1 MFRVRALVPT
11 VMALLLLTACAS
23 PESVEAIPDT
33 NQAVGSDTSEA
44 PVEPTQDAA
53 DREVVGLA
61 ATEVATIDPL
71 AAPADALPGGLYHV
85 KTYDTGGGSVLEV
98 FGTEQ
103 FERAMDPETGL
114 SEELG
119 PMIVVNRVS
128 GGPAEALPSGR
139 DASALT
145 ALSEELDAQ
154 VTISAVSEGEQSLI
168 VDVKDGFIEFVGDG
182 VDQSVLEAFALAMLD
197 PYAEVG

>member
-1 MFRVRALVPT
+1 M
-11 VMALLLLTACAS
+11 
-23 PESVEAIPDT
+23 
-33 NQAVGSDTSEA
+33 GSDTSEA

-119 PMIVVNRVS
+119 PMIVVNRVG

-154 VTISAVSEGEQSLI
+154 VTISAVAEGEQSLI

>member
-23 PESVEAIPDT
+23 PESVEAISDT

-154 VTISAVSEGEQSLI
+154 VTISAVSDGEQSLI

>member
-1 MFRVRALVPT
+1 M
-11 VMALLLLTACAS
+11 
-23 PESVEAIPDT
+23 
-33 NQAVGSDTSEA
+33 GSDTSEA

-154 VTISAVSEGEQSLI
+154 VTISAVSDGEQSLI